1 MANDV
6 SVKSS
11 GGMKNYISPL
21 VIILAIVV
29 GYCIYFFVMGSP
41 GNFEGGDPTKH
52 PLQGNKLGL
61 MYKGGI
67 LVGMALAMMIMVLTF
82 TVERLLTI
90 SAAKGKG
97 SIDVF
102 VKKIQ
107 MALDADDIKGA
118 IAECDAQRG
127 SVANVVK
134 SGLLSYEQ
142 MAKDKDTDKE
152 KRILTI
158 QKAFS
163 EASAL
168 EMPMM
173 EKNLTIIS
181 TIVSV
186 ATLLGLIGTVLG
198 MIGAFSAMATSGAP
212 DAVALSNGI
221 SEALINTLLGIG
233 TSTIATVVYNYF
245 TSEIDGMKYSVEEV
259 GYSIVQTFAAK
270 H

>member
-1 MANDV
+1 MA
-6 SVKSS
+6 
-11 GGMKNYISPL
+11 
-21 VIILAIVV
+21 A
-29 GYCIYFFVMGSP
+29 
-41 GNFEGGDPTKH
+41 
-52 PLQGNKLGL
+52 
-61 MYKGGI
+61 
-67 LVGMALAMMIMVLTF
+67 
-82 TVERLLTI
+82 
-90 SAAKGKG
+90 
-97 SIDVF
+97 
-102 VKKIQ
+102 
-107 MALDADDIKGA
+107 
-118 IAECDAQRG
+118 
-127 SVANVVK
+127 
-134 SGLLSYEQ
+134 
-142 MAKDKDTDKE
+142 DKDTDKE